1 MTRPADIPY
10 GAWPRG
16 MSWERFAAYRGVSL
30 NKLRAEVK
38 AGLWPDPETTGGRQI
53 FDRHRIDEAWDRRQE
68 MDGEGDPLMEDLD
81 DSEA

>member
-53 FDRHRIDEAWDRRQE
+53 FDRHRIDEAWDRLAA
-68 MDGEGDPLMEDLD
+68 EGKTDPLMEALD
-81 DSEA
+81 DRQA